1 MEDNKENVCCAAP
14 TLIFACSGAADVG
27 AIADKAARKLTAY
40 GAGKMYCL
48 AGIGGHAPG
57 ILKTTEETEK
67 ILAIDG
73 CPLDCT
79 KLSLEEAGFTEF
91 EHMKVTDLDLEKGKS
106 LATDENIATVVQA
119 AHLKLGDGSFL
130 SY

>member
-1 MEDNKENVCCAAP
+1 MEDNKENVCSAAP

-27 AIADKAARKLTAY
+27 AIADRAARKLTAE

-48 AGIGGHAPG
+48 AGIGGRVQG
-57 ILKTTEETEK
+57 ILKTTEEAEK

-79 KLSLEEAGFTEF
+79 KLSLEEVGFAEF
-91 EHMKVTDLDLEKGKS
+91 EHIKVTDLGLEKGKS
-106 LATDENIATVVQA
+106 PATDENIDTVVQA
-119 AHLKLGDGSFL
+119 ALLRL
-130 SY
+130 T

>member
-1 MEDNKENVCCAAP
+1 MMVDNKENICCAAP

-27 AIADKAARKLTAY
+27 GIADIAARKLTAD

-48 AGIGGHAPG
+48 AGIGGRVAG
-57 ILKTTEETEK
+57 IIKTTKEAEK

-79 KLSLEEAGFTEF
+79 KLSLEEAGFKEF
-91 EHMKVTDLDLEKGKS
+91 EHMKVTDLGLEKGKS
-106 LATDENIATVVQA
+106 SPSEENISTVVQVA
-119 AHLKLGDGSFL
+119 LSKLRS
-130 SY
+130 